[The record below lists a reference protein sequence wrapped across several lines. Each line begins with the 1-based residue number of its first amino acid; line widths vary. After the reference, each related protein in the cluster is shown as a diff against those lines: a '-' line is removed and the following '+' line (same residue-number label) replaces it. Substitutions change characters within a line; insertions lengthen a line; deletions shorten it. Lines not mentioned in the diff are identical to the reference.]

1 MTGVT
6 VALLMA
12 VAGMILTLPRAGRIG
27 VRRGVGVGGIP
38 APGAAQRRRTP
49 AAAGPDRSDAGR
61 SAARRSG
68 AGRSAARRAV
78 DLHELPLFVHQLA
91 GLLRAGRPPHV
102 LWEDMERV
110 HADGRTAF
118 AAAALPVIATARRAS
133 ELGLSVPDALRQALD
148 SDSGRSRRDRAG
160 VRVDRL
166 WIDLA
171 GCLIVAERSGAPL
184 AGILEQYAAQLE
196 AQLDGLS
203 ARETALAGP
212 RATVVLLAWLPAVGL
227 VLAVALGVNPF
238 GVLLGSSLGRLALAV
253 GALLMLVARLW
264 SRRLVGRVDGAP

>member
-1 MTGVT
+1 MTGIA
-6 VALLMA
+6 VALLLA
-12 VAGMILTLPRAGRIG
+12 IAGVTLALPRAGRRTALMPG
-27 VRRGVGVGGIP
+27 VDARRIP
-38 APGAAQRRRTP
+38 ASGPVQRPRVP
-49 AAAGPDRSDAGR
+49 VDADP
-61 SAARRSG
+61 
-68 AGRSAARRAV
+68 GRSAARRAV

-118 AAAALPVIATARRAS
+118 AEAALPVIATARRAA
-133 ELGLSVPDALRQALD
+133 ELGLSVPDALCQARDD
-148 SDSGRSRRDRAG
+148 SPGSSGGGRTG
-160 VRVDRL
+160 TRVDRL

-184 AGILEQYAAQLE
+184 AGILEQYAVQLD

-227 VLAVALGVNPF
+227 VLAFALGVNPLE
-238 GVLLGSSLGRLALAV
+238 VLLGSSLGRLALASGV
-253 GALLMLVARLW
+253 LLMLVARLW
-264 SRRLVGRVDGAP
+264 SRSLVRRVDGAP